1 MAVGSRSLRER
12 KKARTREALIAA
24 AIELFES
31 RGYEG
36 TTIDDIAAAAD
47 VSPRTFFR
55 YFASKEEVAVG
66 DDLDPM
72 LMQMIAGRPA
82 GESVIESA
90 RQVAVQGLALMSPE
104 DWAALLARLK
114 LVYNTPALRARRW
127 EHQLELRRR
136 SGALLA
142 ERRGLPP
149 DDLGSRVTAAAAL
162 TAVEIAIDLWQEHD
176 GREDLTELMIAAI
189 SRLADAFEG

>member
-1 MAVGSRSLRER
+1 MAVGPRSLRER

-24 AIELFES
+24 AIDLFES

-66 DDLDPM
+66 DDFEPM
-72 LMQMIAGRPA
+72 LIEMIASRPA

-90 RQVAVQGLALMSPE
+90 RQVAVLGLALMSPE

-114 LVYNTPALRARRW
+114 LVYKTAGAPRAPLGAPARAATPERCPAR
-127 EHQLELRRR
+127 
-136 SGALLA
+136 
-142 ERRGLPP
+142 
-149 DDLGSRVTAAAAL
+149 GSAWPAA
-162 TAVEIAIDLWQEHD
+162 
-176 GREDLTELMIAAI
+176 R
-189 SRLADAFEG
+189 